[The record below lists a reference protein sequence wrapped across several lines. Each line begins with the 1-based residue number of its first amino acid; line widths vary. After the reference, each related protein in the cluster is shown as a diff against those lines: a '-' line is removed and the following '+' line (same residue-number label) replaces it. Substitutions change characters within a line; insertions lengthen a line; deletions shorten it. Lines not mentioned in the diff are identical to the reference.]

1 MIYDFIRLLFS
12 TCVGTIVSVFN
23 IKTFLNFHDVLNG
36 IVGILVGALTIVF
49 LTLQIKKIILDIKI
63 KKKNLKK

>member
-23 IKTFLNFHDVLNG
+23 IKTFLNLHGVLNG
-36 IVGILVGALTIVF
+36 VIGILVGVLTIIF
-49 LTLQIKKIILDIKI
+49 LILQIKKIYLDIKI
-63 KKKNLKK
+63 KKKNLNS